1 MNVVM
6 AALRNFFPKLKTAMR
21 LNPLALQT
29 MHLQKNTK
37 VTTIGRHKH
46 AGSGVDST
54 YYCVRLTIMSQC
66 IIYT

>member
-6 AALRNFFPKLKTAMR
+6 AALRNLFPKLKTAMK
-21 LNPLALQT
+21 LNPLPFQII
-29 MHLQKNTK
+29 HLRKNTK
-37 VTTIGRHKH
+37 VTTIGGHGH